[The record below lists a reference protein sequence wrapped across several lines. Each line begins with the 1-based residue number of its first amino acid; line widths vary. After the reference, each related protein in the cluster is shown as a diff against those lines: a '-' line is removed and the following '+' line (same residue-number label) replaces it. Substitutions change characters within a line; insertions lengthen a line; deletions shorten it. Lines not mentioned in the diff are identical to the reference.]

1 MKRVARQARWFVAC
15 AAAEVLY
22 SLGDPVS
29 LVLLLIGALLAVT
42 LQGVTHA
49 LVAGRA
55 GDPRPAREG
64 RTKLDPRHH
73 LDPFGAVAALI
84 AGIGWTKPLDPP
96 ERSSRA
102 TVIGVLLSGALVN
115 IALGLGLLVAY
126 SVAGGVALGGG
137 RGVVIF
143 LQYGFIAG
151 SLGVRALFLI
161 GLSLLFFG
169 ALALVPLPPLPGGR
183 LLFALAPNSVGWQKA
198 RYQLV
203 ERNIGVAILLA
214 LLLIPLGG
222 PQALLPDLLDTLL
235 GPLVALVTGG

>member
-1 MKRVARQARWFVAC
+1 M
-15 AAAEVLY
+15 LY
-22 SLGDPVS
+22 SLGDPFS
-29 LVLLLIGALLAVT
+29 LLLLLIGAVLAVT

-49 LVAGRA
+49 WVAGRV
-55 GDPRPAREG
+55 GDSRPAREG
-64 RTKLDPRHH
+64 RTKLDPRNH

-96 ERSSRA
+96 ERSSKA
-102 TVIGVLLSGALVN
+102 TVSAVLLSGPLVN

-126 SVAGGVALGGG
+126 SFAGGVALGG
-137 RGVVIF
+137 RGVVVF
-143 LQYGFIAG
+143 LQDGFIAG
-151 SLGVRALFLI
+151 NAGVRALFLI
-161 GLSLLFFG
+161 GLSMLFFG

-183 LLFALAPNSVGWQKA
+183 LLFALAPNSAGWQKA
-198 RYQLV
+198 RYQLI

-222 PQALLPDLLDTLL
+222 PRALLPVLLDTVL